1 MSRFQLSSD
10 GRQIFAADRTAHTV
24 HCQKK
29 ISQNFQKCSSYK
41 GINIG
46 KLKMWKKSIFELVYF
61 YEDNRFSHWI
71 LLNNTQM
78 LEYFDIES

>member
-1 MSRFQLSSD
+1 MPRFQLSSD
-10 GRQIFAADRTAHTV
+10 GCQIFAADGTAHTV

-29 ISQNFQKCSSYK
+29 NFQKCSSYK

-71 LLNNTQM
+71 LLNNTQIFV
-78 LEYFDIES
+78 YSDIEI